1 MKIRTSSRA
10 GFTLVEIMIVIAIIG
25 LLATVAVPNLLR
37 ASRKAKEQVCA
48 MNLDA
53 IDNSKQQWSIEN
65 KKSDKDTPTE
75 EDIRVYM
82 KDNKFPSCPSG
93 GTYTIN
99 AVDQKATC
107 SVHTATGTP

>member
-37 ASRKAKEQVCA
+37 ARKKTNEQVCA

-53 IDNSKQQWSIEN
+53 IDNSKQQWAIEN
-65 KKSDKDTPTE
+65 KKSDKDIPTE
-75 EDIRVYM
+75 DDIRVYL
-82 KDNKFPSCPSG
+82 KDSKFPSCPGG

-99 AVDQKATC
+99 AVDQKAIC